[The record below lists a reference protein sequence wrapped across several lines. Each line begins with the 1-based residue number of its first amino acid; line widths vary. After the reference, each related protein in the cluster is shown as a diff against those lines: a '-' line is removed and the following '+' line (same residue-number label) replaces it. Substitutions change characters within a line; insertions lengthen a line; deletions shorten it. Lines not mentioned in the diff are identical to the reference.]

1 MKSYITQLRGLA
13 NGSQTLMQNMVAK
26 IAQEVD
32 IQPLSLY
39 YCHAEQEA
47 DVQLNSRLDGIIGGI
62 EANDTVIIQ
71 TPTLMSSN
79 YSVMLF
85 EKLLALRQMINIKLI
100 AFVENICGQPKK
112 VIERYIALYNN
123 CDELIVSNQRVVNR
137 LKEYGLSNKRI
148 IIFDDFDY
156 CGFRNSSIFLNSI

>member
-39 YCHAEQEA
+39 YFHAEQEA

-85 EKLLALRQMINIKLI
+85 EKLLDRK
-100 AFVENICGQPKK
+100 
-112 VIERYIALYNN
+112 
-123 CDELIVSNQRVVNR
+123 SVV
-137 LKEYGLSNKRI
+137 
-148 IIFDDFDY
+148 
-156 CGFRNSSIFLNSI
+156 